1 MHKCLKWLTHVTKLY
16 ANDGQTELTRIWDKR
31 RLTEEA
37 VCVPQCVCKCVLV
50 GDQMSHNKT
59 KTQSKPKQSRA
70 EQKWRQ
76 RQRQRQL
83 TKQNAI
89 MKSYSLLCLISFEL
103 YVVRKL
109 RSLSVYLPLLSHYKT
124 HTHSLCLSLC
134 LSLALNLAF
143 NSVWRSIDRGNS
155 LLTVCVYTRSLS
167 HSLSLFRCS
176 LIYFGLRLSLTQAV
190 NLLSEREC

>member
-1 MHKCLKWLTHVTKLY
+1 MQMHKCLKWLTHVTKLY

-37 VCVPQCVCKCVLV
+37 VCAPECVCNWVTKCR
-50 GDQMSHNKT
+50 T
-59 KTQSKPKQSRA
+59 IKPKRKASKA
-70 EQKWRQ
+70 K
-76 RQRQRQL
+76 QRQRQL

-124 HTHSLCLSLC
+124 L
-134 LSLALNLAF
+134 
-143 NSVWRSIDRGNS
+143 
-155 LLTVCVYTRSLS
+155 SLS
-167 HSLSLFRCS
+167 HSLSLSLLIWLSIQSDVQSTEGIPCWLYVCACARALSHSLCS
-176 LIYFGLRLSLTQAV
+176 LSFTLACGYLSLK
-190 NLLSEREC
+190 L

>member
-37 VCVPQCVCKCVLV
+37 VCAIECLCVCKWV
-50 GDQMSHNKT
+50 T
-59 KTQSKPKQSRA
+59 KCRTIKPKRKANQSKA
-70 EQKWRQ
+70 EQ

-124 HTHSLCLSLC
+124 LSLSHSLSV
-134 LSLALNLAF
+134 ALNLAF

-155 LLTVCVYTRSLS
+155 LLTVCVCMCTRALLLSLS
-167 HSLSLFRCS
+167 ALS